1 MRYCR
6 KYQPQYIA
14 QHGGV
19 YLHKILFLFP
29 QWASF
34 SHHTHFCWS
43 YLDFLGIT
51 LHSMAEYPKSISL
64 LVYYNYYTMAINIP
78 LGRSTAKFINIDSQ
92 PIFIIKTINHLLLPF
107 IKGFIKTFISKSMV
121 RIFWWKVRWLGSL
134 YLPDYLFPMIPRNA
148 AWYLRKDA
156 ARIHFDFFCTVSQC
170 FVNQNSIHIQLNPL
184 RISSYIIKCWSN
196 TSVYLTGHL
205 IKSVR

>member
-107 IKGFIKTFISKSMV
+107 IKGFIRNFYFKKYGKDFLVKGKMTRILVLTRLFVSDDTKKCSMV
-121 RIFWWKVRWLGSL
+121 
-134 YLPDYLFPMIPRNA
+134 
-148 AWYLRKDA
+148 
-156 ARIHFDFFCTVSQC
+156 SQERC
-170 FVNQNSIHIQLNPL
+170 S
-184 RISSYIIKCWSN
+184 
-196 TSVYLTGHL
+196 
-205 IKSVR
+205 